1 MRGLSQHTRAPGEKC
16 SVKEAQPPPALSAHV
31 VTGQTGFWGPSE
43 PQPAP
48 DPLVPPRPPPAKKA
62 RWQQRLFIQMVFIF
76 LSGISSKRPER

>member
-48 DPLVPPRPPPAKKA
+48 DPLVPPRPPTSEES
-62 RWQQRLFIQMVFIF
+62 QMAAETFYSNGLYFPIWH
-76 LSGISSKRPER
+76 L